1 METLME
7 KHTYKGI
14 EYDIEVV
21 DGKPVAVYLN
31 GKLIT
36 GPLAD
41 EIIKDFIK
49 KQPTLTPK
57 RPKP

>member
-1 METLME
+1 ME

-41 EIIKDFIK
+41 EIIKDFVK
-49 KQPTLTPK
+49 KQPKPNPTPK

>member
-1 METLME
+1 ME
-7 KHTYKGI
+7 KHIYEGV

-21 DGKPVAVYLN
+21 NGKPVAVYLN
-31 GKLIT
+31 GELIT

-41 EIIKDFIK
+41 EIIDHFDK
-49 KQPTLTPK
+49 KRPAPTPR

>member
-1 METLME
+1 ME

>member
-1 METLME
+1 MQ
-7 KHTYKGI
+7 KYTYKGV
-14 EYDIEVV
+14 EYDIKVV
-21 DGKPVAVYLN
+21 NGKPVAVYLN

-41 EIIKDFIK
+41 EIIKDFVK
-49 KQPTLTPK
+49 KQPKPTPAPTPK